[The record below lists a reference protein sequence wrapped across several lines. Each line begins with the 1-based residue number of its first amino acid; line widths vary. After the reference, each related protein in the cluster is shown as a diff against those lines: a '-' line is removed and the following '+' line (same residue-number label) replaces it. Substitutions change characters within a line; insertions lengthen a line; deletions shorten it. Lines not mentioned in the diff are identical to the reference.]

1 MARDI
6 DVAVIGAAGPTGR
19 AIMDALRAT
28 GTTARALVHRPP
40 SDSDRNYRVI
50 ELADRDSL
58 SAGMEGA
65 RTVHYIPP
73 TYDAAE
79 ESYGAN
85 VIAAAQRAGV
95 ERLVYHS
102 VLHAPTPA
110 MPHHW
115 RKAKVEML
123 LRDSPLAW
131 TILQPAMYVQ
141 TALAFL
147 SPDRAA
153 LTPGF
158 DVGRPFSPIDL
169 TDLAE
174 ATVRVLTEP
183 GHDHATYELAGSER
197 LSFEDM
203 ADIIADVTG
212 RPVAARALDPAL
224 VVQQAERRGFAGTA
238 LDELR
243 LMMAHYDCHGLVGN
257 GRILSM
263 ILGRQPTPFARAVE
277 SALQTTAN
285 R

>member
-1 MARDI
+1 MTHDV

-19 AIMDALRAT
+19 AVMDALCAT
-28 GTTARALVHRPP
+28 GAITRALVHRPP
-40 SDSDRNYRVI
+40 SDSSRDHRVV

-73 TYDAAE
+73 TYDTAE
-79 ESYGAN
+79 ESYGEN

-115 RKAKVEML
+115 RKARVEML
-123 LRDSPLAW
+123 LRDSSLAW

-147 SPDRAA
+147 SPDRTA

-158 DVGRPFSPIDL
+158 DVGSRFSPVDL
-169 TDLAE
+169 MDLGE
-174 ATVRVLTEP
+174 ATARILTEP
-183 GHDHATYELAGSER
+183 GHDGATYELAGSER

-203 ADIIADVTG
+203 AGVIADALG
-212 RPVAARALDPAL
+212 HPVAARALNPEL
-224 VVQQAERRGFAGTA
+224 VLKQAEHRGFTGTA

-243 LMMAHYDCHGLVGN
+243 LMMAHYDRHGLVGN
-257 GRILSM
+257 GRILTM
-263 ILGRQPTPFARAVE
+263 ILSREPTPFARAVE
-277 SALQTTAN
+277 RSLRTPSS

>member
-1 MARDI
+1 MAHHI

-19 AIMDALRAT
+19 AVMDALSAAGAT
-28 GTTARALVHRPP
+28 TRALVHRSP
-40 SDSDRNYRVI
+40 SDGSRDHRVV

-58 SAGMEGA
+58 SAGMEGV

-85 VIAAAQRAGV
+85 VIAAAQRAGAQ
-95 ERLVYHS
+95 RLVYHS

-123 LRDSPLAW
+123 LRDSPFAW

-147 SPDRAA
+147 SPDHTA
-153 LTPGF
+153 LIPGF
-158 DVGRPFSPIDL
+158 DVGSQFSPIDL

-174 ATVRVLTEP
+174 ATARILTEP

-197 LSFEDM
+197 LSFKDM
-203 ADIIADVTG
+203 AGVIASVTG
-212 RPVAARALDPAL
+212 RPITARALDPEL
-224 VVQQAERRGFAGTA
+224 VLKQAEHRGFAGTA

-243 LMMAHYDCHGLVGN
+243 LMMAHYDRHGLVGN
-257 GRILSM
+257 GRILTM
-263 ILGRQPTPFARAVE
+263 ILGREPTPFAQAVE
-277 SALQTTAN
+277 RSLRTPAS

>member
-19 AIMDALRAT
+19 AVMDALRAT
-28 GTTARALVHRPP
+28 GATARALVHRPP
-40 SDSDRNYRVI
+40 SDGGRNHRVI

-73 TYDAAE
+73 TYDSAE
-79 ESYGAN
+79 ESYGVN
-85 VIAAAQRAGV
+85 VIAAARRAGV

-115 RKAKVEML
+115 RKAHVEML
-123 LRDSPLAW
+123 LRDSPVAW

-147 SPDRAA
+147 SPDHAA

-158 DVGRPFSPIDL
+158 DVTRQFSPVDL
-169 TDLAE
+169 TDLGE
-174 ATVRVLTEP
+174 ATARILTEP
-183 GHDHATYELAGSER
+183 GHDQATYELAGPER

-203 ADIIADVTG
+203 AGVIASVTG
-212 RPVAARALDPAL
+212 RPITARALDPEL
-224 VVQQAERRGFAGTA
+224 VLKQAEQRGFAGTA

-243 LMMAHYDCHGLVGN
+243 LMMAHYDRHGLVGN
-257 GRILSM
+257 GRILTM
-263 ILGRQPTPFARAVE
+263 ILDREPTPFARAVE
-277 SALQTTAN
+277 RSLRTTASQ
-285 R
+285 

>member
-1 MARDI
+1 MAYEI
-6 DVAVIGAAGPTGR
+6 DAAVIGAAGPTGR
-19 AIMDALRAT
+19 AVMAALSVLGAT
-28 GTTARALVHRPP
+28 TRALVHRRP
-40 SDSDRNYRVI
+40 SDSGQDHRVI
-50 ELADRDSL
+50 ELADCHSL
-58 SAGMEGA
+58 SAGMEGV

-73 TYDAAE
+73 TYDAGE

-85 VIAAAQRAGV
+85 VIAAARRAGV

-115 RKAKVEML
+115 RKARVEML

-147 SPDRAA
+147 SPDRTE

-158 DVGRPFSPIDL
+158 DIGRPFSPIDL
-169 TDLAE
+169 TDLGE
-174 ATVRVLTEP
+174 ATARILTEP

-203 ADIIADVTG
+203 AGIIAGVTG
-212 RPVAARALDPAL
+212 RPIAARALDPEL
-224 VVQQAERRGFAGTA
+224 VLKQAEHRGFAGTA

-243 LMMAHYDCHGLVGN
+243 LMMAHYDRHGLVGN
-257 GRILSM
+257 GRVLTM
-263 ILGRQPTPFARAVE
+263 ILGRQPTPFAKAVE
-277 SALQTTAN
+277 RSLQTPAD

>member
-1 MARDI
+1 MADDV

-19 AIMDALRAT
+19 AVMAALSAAGAT
-28 GTTARALVHRPP
+28 TRALVHRHP
-40 SDSDRNYRVI
+40 DDGDRDHRVV
-50 ELADRDSL
+50 ELADHDSL

-85 VIAAAQRAGV
+85 VIAAAGLAGV

-115 RKAKVEML
+115 RKARVEML

-147 SPDRAA
+147 SPDRTA

-158 DVGRPFSPIDL
+158 DVGRLFSPIAL
-169 TDLAE
+169 TDLGE
-174 ATVRVLTEP
+174 ATARILTEP

-203 ADIIADVTG
+203 ATVIAEATG
-212 RPVAARALDPAL
+212 RPVVARALDPEL
-224 VVQQAERRGFAGTA
+224 VLRQAEQRGFAGTA

-243 LMMAHYDCHGLVGN
+243 LMMAHYDRHGLVGN
-257 GRILSM
+257 GRTLTM
-263 ILGRQPTPFARAVE
+263 ILGRQPTSFARAVAR
-277 SALQTTAN
+277 AL
-285 R
+285 

>member
-1 MARDI
+1 MAHDV

-19 AIMDALRAT
+19 AVMEALSAT
-28 GTTARALVHRPP
+28 GATARALVHRSAGPNGGH
-40 SDSDRNYRVI
+40 DHRVV

-65 RTVHYIPP
+65 RSVHYIPP

-79 ESYGAN
+79 ENYGAE

-141 TALAFL
+141 TVLAFL
-147 SPDRAA
+147 SPDRTA

-158 DVGRPFSPIDL
+158 DVARRFSPIDL
-169 TDLAE
+169 TDLGE
-174 ATVRVLTEP
+174 ATARILTEP

-203 ADIIADVTG
+203 AGIIAGATG
-212 RPVAARALDPAL
+212 RPIAARALDPEL
-224 VVQQAERRGFAGTA
+224 VIEQAKHRGFAGTA

-243 LMMAHYDCHGLVGN
+243 LMMAHYDRHGLIGN
-257 GRILSM
+257 CRILTM
-263 ILGRQPTPFARAVE
+263 ILGRTPTPFAQAVE
-277 SALQTTAN
+277 RAL
-285 R
+285 

>member
-1 MARDI
+1 MAYDV

-19 AIMDALRAT
+19 AVMAGLSAVGAT
-28 GTTARALVHRPP
+28 TRALVHRRP
-40 SDSDRNYRVI
+40 DDDDHDHRVV
-50 ELADRDSL
+50 ELADPNSL
-58 SAGMEGA
+58 SAGMESV

-85 VIAAAQRAGV
+85 VIAAAGRAGV

-115 RKAKVEML
+115 RKARVEML
-123 LRDSPLAW
+123 LRDSPLTW

-147 SPDRAA
+147 SPDRTA

-158 DVGRPFSPIDL
+158 DVGRLFSPIDL
-169 TDLAE
+169 ADLGE
-174 ATVRVLTEP
+174 ATARVLDEP
-183 GHDHATYELAGSER
+183 GHDYATYELAGSER
-197 LSFEDM
+197 LSFDDM
-203 ADIIADVTG
+203 AGIIAEATK
-212 RPVAARALDPAL
+212 RPVAARALDPEL
-224 VVQQAERRGFAGTA
+224 VLRQAEQRGFAGTA

-243 LMMAHYDCHGLVGN
+243 LMMAHYDRHGLVGN
-257 GRILSM
+257 GRTLTM
-263 ILGRQPTPFARAVE
+263 ILGRQPTSFARSVARG
-277 SALQTTAN
+277 L
-285 R
+285 

>member
-1 MARDI
+1 MAYDV

-19 AIMDALRAT
+19 AVMAGLSAVGAT
-28 GTTARALVHRPP
+28 TRALVHRRP
-40 SDSDRNYRVI
+40 DDDDRDHRVV
-50 ELADRDSL
+50 ELADQDSL
-58 SAGMEGA
+58 STGMEGV

-79 ESYGAN
+79 ESYGVN
-85 VIAAAQRAGV
+85 VIAAAGRAGV

-115 RKAKVEML
+115 RKARVEML

-147 SPDRAA
+147 NPDRTA
-153 LTPGF
+153 LSPGF
-158 DVGRPFSPIDL
+158 DVGRLFSPIDL
-169 TDLAE
+169 TDLGE
-174 ATVRVLTEP
+174 ATARVLTES
-183 GHDHATYELAGSER
+183 GHDYATYELAGSER

-203 ADIIADVTG
+203 AGIIAAATN
-212 RPVAARALDPAL
+212 RPVAARALDPDL
-224 VVQQAERRGFAGTA
+224 VLRQAEQRGFAGIA

-243 LMMAHYDCHGLVGN
+243 LMMAHYDRHGLVGN
-257 GRILSM
+257 GRTLTM
-263 ILGRQPTPFARAVE
+263 ILGRQPTPFARSVAR
-277 SALQTTAN
+277 AL
-285 R
+285 